1 MIVYFTC
8 RFGPRFV
15 DVSEMYDE
23 DLIDIAFEAANE
35 IGLQENVNEGT
46 LAMLGGPT
54 FETPAELRMFKTCG
68 VDAVGKNTQISKNN
82 SSRHIISKY
91 EKNDTEYLHPFSFF
105 QA

>member
-1 MIVYFTC
+1 MSFIIHYLMIVYFMC

-23 DLIDIAFEAANE
+23 NLIDIAFEAANE

-46 LAMLGGPT
+46 LAMLGGPS

-68 VDAVGKNTQISKNN
+68 VDAVGKSIQISKKD
-82 SSRHIISKY
+82 SC
-91 EKNDTEYLHPFSFF
+91 SFY
-105 QA
+105 QRLAY

>member
-1 MIVYFTC
+1 
-8 RFGPRFV
+8 
-15 DVSEMYDE
+15 MYDE

-35 IGLQENVNEGT
+35 IGLQDNVNEGT

-82 SSRHIISKY
+82 SSRHIKF
-91 EKNDTEYLHPFSFF
+91 DEYRNMKKLILNIYILSPICRHERRS
-105 QA
+105 

>member
-1 MIVYFTC
+1 MY

-35 IGLQENVNEGT
+35 IGLQDNVNEGT

-68 VDAVGKNTQISKNN
+68 VDAVGKYTQISEIDAYSTYQIGIARKLILN
-82 SSRHIISKY
+82 I
-91 EKNDTEYLHPFSFF
+91 
-105 QA
+105 

>member
-1 MIVYFTC
+1 MSFIIHYLMIVYFMC

-23 DLIDIAFEAANE
+23 NLIDIAFEAANE

-46 LAMLGGPT
+46 LAMLGGPS

-68 VDAVGKNTQISKNN
+68 VDAVGKNIQISKKA
-82 SSRHIISKY
+82 SCSI
-91 EKNDTEYLHPFSFF
+91 
-105 QA
+105 